1 MANLYEYEG
10 VAPTLGKGVWLAPTA
25 TIIGRATLGDEVSVW
40 FGAVVRADQLAIE
53 IGARTNIQDNAVVHI
68 TQEAP
73 IAPGLGTRIGAGVTV
88 GHGAIVHAC
97 SIGDHVLVGMG
108 SIVLDGAKIGN
119 DVIIA
124 AGTVVPP
131 GMVVPDGM
139 VVMGNPGR
147 IKGPVTDDKRFW
159 SHTAAGLYV
168 GYAQKFRGSGIG

>member
-1 MANLYEYEG
+1 M
-10 VAPTLGKGVWLAPTA
+10 
-25 TIIGRATLGDEVSVW
+25 
-40 FGAVVRADQLAIE
+40 
-53 IGARTNIQDNAVVHI
+53 
-68 TQEAP
+68 
-73 IAPGLGTRIGAGVTV
+73 
-88 GHGAIVHAC
+88 HAC

-147 IKGPVTDDKRFW
+147 IKARPRN
-159 SHTAAGLYV
+159 AV
-168 GYAQKFRGSGIG
+168 GNLAS